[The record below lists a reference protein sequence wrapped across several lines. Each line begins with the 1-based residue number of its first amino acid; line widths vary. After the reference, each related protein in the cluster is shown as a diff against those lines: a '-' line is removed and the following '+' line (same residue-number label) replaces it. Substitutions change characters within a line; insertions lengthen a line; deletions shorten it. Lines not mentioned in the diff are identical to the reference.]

1 MLSSRD
7 DTLKV
12 NGRITATLDL
22 GDGKGERPITFT
34 LHDLTLEYGTANNAS
49 AKAFGNVVPLRARR
63 P

>member
-1 MLSSRD
+1 MLNSRH

-12 NGRITATLDL
+12 NGEITATLDL

-34 LHDLTLEYGTANNAS
+34 LHGLTLGFATSSRQSDAFKGYTAEM
-49 AKAFGNVVPLRARR
+49 AKR